1 MTSETSLPVPTSESK
16 LPETA
21 PPTPAGSLIQFN
33 EEDIRRTLRRALIL
47 AGAAVLVASPVL
59 WAWLGWRTCLTF
71 VIGVAISATGI
82 VEWLQLLS
90 AMMSRMEEGR
100 TPVPMGRVLVMF
112 FLRLAVAG
120 VLLYASLNSL
130 HGSVYA
136 LLAGLAVSLLA
147 LTVESIRLVFRTG

>member
-1 MTSETSLPVPTSESK
+1 MTSETSMPVPASESK
-16 LPETA
+16 PPETA
-21 PPTPAGSLIQFN
+21 PPPAPGSLIQFN

-47 AGAAVLVASPVL
+47 AGAAVLVASPIL